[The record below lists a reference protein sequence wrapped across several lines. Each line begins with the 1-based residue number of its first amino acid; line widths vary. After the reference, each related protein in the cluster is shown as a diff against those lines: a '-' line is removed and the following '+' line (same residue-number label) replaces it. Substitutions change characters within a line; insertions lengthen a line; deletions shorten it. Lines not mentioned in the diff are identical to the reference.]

1 VNHGK
6 LTLVALALGALAL
19 AACNETTAPT
29 TGSSSAAA
37 PQKSAAPLAD
47 GDLPVAADYEEE
59 AEQKI
64 TASSYKAE
72 LEALEKEVQ

>member
-1 VNHGK
+1 MNRVK
-6 LTLVALALGALAL
+6 LTLATFALAALAL

-29 TGSSSAAA
+29 AASGSAA

-47 GDLPVAADYEEE
+47 NDLPVAADYEEE

-64 TASSYKAE
+64 TTSSYKAE
-72 LEALEKEVQ
+72 LEALEKEIQ